1 MDWFR
6 SYLSNRQQFVS
17 YNDEYS
23 IKREILF
30 GVPQGSVLGPLLFII
45 YSNDCTNSLKS
56 CKCVLFADDT
66 TVYQSHHD
74 INILRKLVEEELS
87 NLINWFKANTL
98 SLNVSKTN
106 VIIFSKTDLIN
117 YKDLVLNV
125 DGIIIKPVKSTKF
138 LGINIDKQLNWR
150 DHTHF
155 VKNKLSS
162 GLYLLNSA
170 KHLLTSKHLKSLYY
184 TLLHPYLTYGIVLWG
199 PAQSSY
205 LHPIKIK
212 QNKAVRCIS
221 NSKYNSNAVEIYKKL
236 KIPQLKDI
244 HDIELSKF
252 MFLHATNQLP
262 PSLMLCFSLNEN
274 IHSHNTRH
282 RNDPHIQARNTNIM
296 TKNFL
301 CKGPEIW
308 LGIPNEIKQCKTRS
322 SFNYKIKK
330 HIISQN

>member
-1 MDWFR
+1 MALDWFR
-6 SYLSNRQQFVS
+6 SYLSHRQKFVS

-56 CKCVLFADDT
+56 CNCVLFADDT
-66 TVYQSHHD
+66 TIYQSHHD

-87 NLINWFKANTL
+87 NLISWFKANTL

-106 VIIFSKTDLIN
+106 VIIFSKTDPIN

-170 KHLLTSKHLKSLYY
+170 KHLLTSEHLKSLYY
-184 TLLHPYLTYGIVLWG
+184 TLLHLI
-199 PAQSSY
+199 
-205 LHPIKIK
+205 
-212 QNKAVRCIS
+212 
-221 NSKYNSNAVEIYKKL
+221 
-236 KIPQLKDI
+236 
-244 HDIELSKF
+244 
-252 MFLHATNQLP
+252 
-262 PSLMLCFSLNEN
+262 
-274 IHSHNTRH
+274 
-282 RNDPHIQARNTNIM
+282 
-296 TKNFL
+296 
-301 CKGPEIW
+301 
-308 LGIPNEIKQCKTRS
+308 
-322 SFNYKIKK
+322 
-330 HIISQN
+330 